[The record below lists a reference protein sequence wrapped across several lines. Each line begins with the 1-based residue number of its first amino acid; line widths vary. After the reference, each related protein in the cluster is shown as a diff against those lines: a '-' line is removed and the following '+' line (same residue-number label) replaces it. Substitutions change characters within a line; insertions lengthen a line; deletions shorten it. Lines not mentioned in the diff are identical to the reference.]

1 MADHGANGPE
11 VVVAV
16 GGSTTEEMGPSA
28 VRSRCW
34 SEVFAARCSTQT
46 PWDVPPVTGDTATNK
61 RGPSRRH
68 RTGRDTTSK
77 QGRKGDS
84 PSSGAADEHHAARRT
99 P

>member
-1 MADHGANGPE
+1 MWLADHGANGPE

-46 PWDVPPVTGDTATNK
+46 PCMGC
-61 RGPSRRH
+61 
-68 RTGRDTTSK
+68 
-77 QGRKGDS
+77 
-84 PSSGAADEHHAARRT
+84 AARDRGYGHQQAWPEPKT
-99 P
+99 PKRA